1 MKHLKKALCLVLALA
16 LCVGLFSACGGDG
29 GSSSA
34 APGSSQ
40 TESKQDGSS
49 SEAAG
54 DDASEPEGGDT
65 ASGDKIDPTACG
77 DMETMKVSVANL
89 SGYSQD
95 GSMMQKHLEE
105 KYNID
110 IDLIVLP
117 GWTDGPTKLNTLMAS
132 DDMPSLIWWG
142 WANDKEYQQWK
153 DAGLLVE
160 VSEYYNKYTN
170 MRDYYNS
177 MNPMTLFYDTE
188 DDGKM
193 YRMPA
198 SCAEPACES
207 LYIRQD
213 WLDNLDM
220 EVPTTIEEL
229 NEVLRAFT
237 EDDPDKNGKDDT
249 YGLGGAGRDWRSF
262 WPWLQ
267 GYDYTHYDRFV
278 VDDQGKVGYGPAM
291 DNTKLWLGEVAEL
304 YKKGYIKPNMTTATD
319 REQEMANGGFGV
331 TYTWCTWTNKD
342 DAVMKAFYD
351 AHPNA
356 KWVAIDMVKGANGDP
371 QDDPSTSAAW
381 SKFAITSAC
390 SDPER
395 LFAIW
400 DDMAERDNYIER
412 IYGFEGEHYT
422 FDEDGEYSPIIHPDG
437 EENTTQNIGLNFF
450 YPIFYRTDDAQLS
463 KTKPTLALFEKV
475 IETSR
480 ARADQ
485 LVEWQNVT
493 ELTEL
498 QDFGTDIAD
507 EAGRYMWGVIAGEE
521 SIDDWDKYIETLNG
535 LSLESVVAQAQEVY
549 DAQNAKV
556 KAYMDNKVNQG

>member
-1 MKHLKKALCLVLALA
+1 MKNWKKVLCLVLALA
-16 LCVGLFSACGGDG
+16 LCASLFSACGGDG
-29 GSSSA
+29 GSSSS

-40 TESKQDGSS
+40 ADS
-49 SEAAG
+49 SEAGSAAG
-54 DDASEPEGGDT
+54 DEGGDASEPEAGGT
-65 ASGDKIDPTACG
+65 SGEKIDPTACG
-77 DMETMKVSVANL
+77 DMETMRLSVANL
-89 SGYSQD
+89 AGFSQE

-105 KYNID
+105 KYNVAIQ
-110 IDLIVLP
+110 LIVLP

-132 DDMPSLIWWG
+132 DDMPDVIWWG
-142 WANDKEYQQWK
+142 WDNTKEYHQWR

-170 MRDYYNS
+170 MRDYYNEQ
-177 MNPMTLFYDTE
+177 NPMTLFYDTE

-213 WLDNLDM
+213 WLDNLKL

-237 EDDPDKNGKDDT
+237 EDDPDGNGQNDT
-249 YGLGGAGRDWRSF
+249 YGMGGDGRDWRSF

-291 DNTKLWLGEVAEL
+291 PNTKEWLGEIADL
-304 YKKGYIKPNMTTATD
+304 YAKGYITPNITTDTV
-319 REQEMANGGFGV
+319 REEEMANGGFGV
-331 TYTWCTWTNKD
+331 TYTWCTWTNPD
-342 DAVMKAFYD
+342 DATMLSFYENNPD
-351 AHPNA
+351 A

-381 SKFAITSAC
+381 SKFAITTAA

-395 LFAIW
+395 VFAIW
-400 DDMAERDNYIER
+400 DDMAEHDNYIER
-412 IYGFEGEHYT
+412 IYGFEGEHYK
-422 FDEDGEYSPIIHPDG
+422 FDEDGNYISIVHPDG

-463 KTKPTLALFEKV
+463 KSKDTLALFDKV

-485 LVEWQNVT
+485 LVEWQDQT
-493 ELTEL
+493 LLTEWM
-498 QDFGTDIAD
+498 DVGTDITD

-521 SIDDWDKYIETLNG
+521 SIDDWDNYVNTLKG
-535 LSLESVVAQAQEVY
+535 LGLDAVVDQAQEVY
-549 DAQNAKV
+549 DAQKAKV
-556 KAYMDNKVNQG
+556 ENYMNNKINQG